1 MILVIDNYDSFTYNL
16 VQGLQVHGAQVEVV
30 RHDHPSVRQIDLSA
44 YHGALLG
51 PGPGRPE
58 SSGDLMSIIEQLD
71 GHLPVLGICLGM
83 QALAVHYGGTVVP
96 APRPLHGH
104 VATIE
109 HDGLGLFEGLAS
121 PIEATRYHS
130 LCVDSQNV
138 PSRLKI
144 SARSDDDVIM
154 GFRSRCGLVEA
165 FQFHPES
172 IASVQGSNLL
182 QAFVRKVEAH
192 VAQAG

>member
-30 RHDHPSVRQIDLSA
+30 KHDDPMVNRMDLSIFD
-44 YHGALLG
+44 GALLG

-58 SSGDLMSIIEQLD
+58 SSGQLMAIIEQLV
-71 GHLPVLGICLGM
+71 GRMPILGVCLGM
-83 QALAVHYGGTVVP
+83 QALALHYGGSVVA

-130 LCVDSQNV
+130 LCVDIQNV
-138 PSRLKI
+138 SAALKI
-144 SARSDDDVIM
+144 SARSDDDVVM
-154 GFRSRCGLVEA
+154 GFRSHCGLIEA

-172 IASVQGSNLL
+172 IASVQGSRLL
-182 QAFVRKVEAH
+182 NAFVRKVEHH
-192 VAQAG
+192 VA